1 MTMVHGQRHPI
12 GYQAKVERKNTKQK
26 SSSPPAL
33 VPLYGK
39 QVHAR
44 HKKINLLIA
53 EELALA
59 GSVVSIPRAATHTE

>member
-1 MTMVHGQRHPI
+1 MPLHGR
-12 GYQAKVERKNTKQK
+12 
-26 SSSPPAL
+26 
-33 VPLYGK
+33 

-59 GSVVSIPRAATHTE
+59 GSVVEPSETFVSAADNKRADMVP

>member
-1 MTMVHGQRHPI
+1 M
-12 GYQAKVERKNTKQK
+12 
-26 SSSPPAL
+26 
-33 VPLYGK
+33 PLYGK